1 MQCAPLGAH
10 SCNHVEFHVNVPLC
24 IRFARWK
31 ILCCSYSSAR
41 DPYPDISQHHDS
53 CCVGSVRV
61 SDSVAEIPISAAS
74 V

>member
-1 MQCAPLGAH
+1 MQCVPLGAH

-24 IRFARWK
+24 MRLLVGNSVLFLLHRK
-31 ILCCSYSSAR
+31 RSVSGHVS
-41 DPYPDISQHHDS
+41 HHDR

-61 SDSVAEIPISAAS
+61 SDSVAEIPISAAP